1 MSSFWGLTSCFGL
14 TSYFGLGLKFSEY
27 IVYSCCSCSALDECL
42 FLRMTIFFFFFYGAV
57 IVTRGN
63 GAKFGTLAV
72 FLYA

>member
-1 MSSFWGLTSCFGL
+1 
-14 TSYFGLGLKFSEY
+14 
-27 IVYSCCSCSALDECL
+27 
-42 FLRMTIFFFFFYGAV
+42 MTIFFFFFYGAV